1 MATRRG
7 QAMVELAVGM
17 FAIALVLSAVTL
29 FAVFMTR
36 SLREQNSAR
45 GPSPEKAEPLEVDAF
60 AESYFPT
67 DGHTDGPPFPVR
79 SASAARICPTTVLP
93 LFITPMCSPSPV
105 CSRGGKPRRTT

>member
-7 QAMVELAVGM
+7 QAMVELAGGM

-60 AESYFPT
+60 AESYFAGRKT
-67 DGHTDGPPFPVR
+67 LETKEQVE
-79 SASAARICPTTVLP
+79 
-93 LFITPMCSPSPV
+93 MPS
-105 CSRGGKPRRTT
+105 TLILQ